1 MYVPPYPRSRNE
13 TATHSGDCVPSSL
26 IYDFAFCPHG
36 SFILFVPFC
45 QQTAIIYP
53 HSVQKLVVIM
63 KTVNCE
69 EGRGFLN
76 IIWVSSWLRST
87 PCLRPVPHRR
97 DLWWTVPLE
106 QVYLRG
112 LWLSPVSILP
122 PKPLTLLH
130 FNDTFSKRMNG

>member
-1 MYVPPYPRSRNE
+1 MPPSPRSRNE
-13 TATHSGDCVPSSL
+13 TATHSGDYVPSGL

-36 SFILFVPFC
+36 SFILLVPFC

-69 EGRGFLN
+69 EGREFLN
-76 IIWVSSWLRST
+76 IVWVSSWLRSV
-87 PCLRPVPHRR
+87 PCLRPVRSPHRR
-97 DLWWTVPLE
+97 DLWWTVALQ

-112 LWLSPVSILP
+112 LWLSLVSIRP
-122 PKPLTLLH
+122 PKLLTLLH
-130 FNDTFSKRMNG
+130 FNDTFSRRTNG